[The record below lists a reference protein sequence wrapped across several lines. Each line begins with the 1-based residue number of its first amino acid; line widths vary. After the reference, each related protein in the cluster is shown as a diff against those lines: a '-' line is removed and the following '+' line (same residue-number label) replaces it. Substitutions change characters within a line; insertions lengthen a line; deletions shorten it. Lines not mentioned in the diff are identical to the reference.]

1 MEELA
6 DVPETHEEDDTPD
19 VGDEKDLAFIGYTF
33 KKFDYLT
40 RKKAI

>member
-1 MEELA
+1 MDELA
-6 DVPETHEEDDTPD
+6 DVPETHDD
-19 VGDEKDLAFIGYTF
+19 DEPEPNNEVKDLAFIGYTF